1 MDKMHRPSTFATAA
15 HTHYIKV
22 EKESKREKYSYL
34 EWPSDGGMCQ
44 DDELMIK
51 QDLVSFNFL

>member
-1 MDKMHRPSTFATAA
+1 MHRPSTFATAS
-15 HTHYIKV
+15 HTHNIKRHQEEV
-22 EKESKREKYSYL
+22 KNSYYL